1 MSRVEEGGI
10 VSGKA
15 GVAVWS
21 TSAIDEVERAW
32 VVVRSSGTGET
43 GVREIVV
50 TSEMEREGL
59 AAAAV
64 SSSCFMSV
72 AGITTAGAAEMV
84 EAEVVEAEVGG
95 ASGGRSAG
103 CSVSGASVGVETAG
117 VTGLIGGEK
126 ESFDRALCDKLLR
139 LLRLGFISGSISS
152 ESLP

>member
-84 EAEVVEAEVGG
+84 EAEVVEAVGG
-95 ASGGRSAG
+95 ASGGRSVG

>member
-21 TSAIDEVERAW
+21 ISAIDEVERAW

-84 EAEVVEAEVGG
+84 EAEVVEAVGG